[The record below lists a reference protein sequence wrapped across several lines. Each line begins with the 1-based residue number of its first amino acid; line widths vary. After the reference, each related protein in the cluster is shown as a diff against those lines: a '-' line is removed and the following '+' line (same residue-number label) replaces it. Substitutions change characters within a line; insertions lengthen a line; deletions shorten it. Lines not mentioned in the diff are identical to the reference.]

1 MDTMQTGATQG
12 PAQQQP
18 VQMTPQLWIGFGF
31 LVALVAFLIISYF
44 VELKQNSTRRA
55 ILQFLTSLTSG
66 FAGGFLSGSSIFDAS
81 WTSPTSRIAL
91 SGTAGFA
98 IFFAIWFS
106 YQKLFPPPGI
116 VADDSLTLDI
126 PEGWSFKDVVNVLA
140 GKDKC
145 AVDCQDFT
153 PEELN
158 TRLKSQTLKGKSYIE
173 LMQAARLLAMNGTI
187 RPFTA
192 DKVDNIYVLKVR

>member
-1 MDTMQTGATQG
+1 MQIGTTQL

-18 VQMTPQLWIGFGF
+18 AHMTPQLWIGFGF

-116 VADDSLTLDI
+116 TAEDSLSLDI
-126 PEGWSFKDVVNVLA
+126 PEGWSFKDVVNTLA
-140 GKDKC
+140 GKDKS
-145 AVDCQDFT
+145 AVDYQGFT

-158 TRLKSQTLKGKSYIE
+158 SKLKSQTLVGKSYLE
-173 LMQAARLLAMNGTI
+173 LMQAARLLSVSGAA

-192 DKVDNIYVLKVR
+192 EKVGNTYVLKVS